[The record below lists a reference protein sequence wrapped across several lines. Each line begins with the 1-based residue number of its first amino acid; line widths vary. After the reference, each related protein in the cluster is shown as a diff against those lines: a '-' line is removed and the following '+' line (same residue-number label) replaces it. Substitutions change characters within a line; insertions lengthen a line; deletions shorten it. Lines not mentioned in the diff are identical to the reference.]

1 MPSGAGRGQK
11 KFAERFIDEKW
22 KVGHEELIQRSK
34 QGDLDSFNQLVES
47 YQGLVYNL
55 ALRMS
60 GNSQAAEDAAQ
71 DAFLSAWRHI
81 GSFRGGNFRAWL
93 LHITANACRDQLR
106 KLKHHRSVSLETL
119 PIEPEEMPSSKSPE
133 EHVLCQEVGEQIQ
146 KGLASLPSK
155 HRLAVILSDIQG
167 LSYEEIAQVMAC
179 SLGTVKSRLS
189 RGRAQLRDYLRARE
203 LLPDEFRLNR

>member
-1 MPSGAGRGQK
+1 M
-11 KFAERFIDEKW
+11 ERFIDEKQ

-60 GNSQAAEDAAQ
+60 GSSQAAEDAAQ
-71 DAFLSAWRHI
+71 DAFFSAWRHI

-93 LHITANACRDQLR
+93 LHITANTCRDHLR
-106 KLKHHRSVSLETL
+106 RIRHHHSVSIETL
-119 PIEPEEMPSSKSPE
+119 PIEPEGIPSSESPE
-133 EHVLCQEVGEQIQ
+133 EHVLRQEVGEQIQ
-146 KGLASLPSK
+146 KGLARLPSK

-179 SLGTVKSRLS
+179 LLGTVKSRLS
-189 RGRAQLRDYLRARE
+189 RGRAQLRDYLLARE
-203 LLPDEFRLNR
+203 LFPDEFRLNR